1 MKFGTKLIH
10 NGNEVDPT
18 TGALSIPIYQ
28 TSTFHQFDIENFGK
42 YDYARSGNP
51 TREALENTIAKLEN
65 GVRGFAFSSGMAAI
79 SSVLSL
85 FSAGDHIVI
94 CEDVYGG
101 TFRIATKVLNRFGIE
116 FTFVDASNLQEIEAG
131 IKPNTKGLYLE
142 TPSNPLLK
150 ITDLRGAIKLA
161 KENDILVIVDN
172 SFLSPYLQKPL
183 DLGADIVVHSATK
196 FIAGH
201 SDVIGGLAVVNSEE
215 LAQELYTI
223 QNSFGAILGPQD
235 CWLTLRGLKTLK
247 VRMDAY
253 EQTAS
258 KLANW
263 LLEQEEVEDVYYP
276 GLKNH
281 PGHDIHFEQA
291 SGAGAVL
298 SFTLKTIEQ
307 TTKFLQTVE
316 NVAVAVSLGGVE
328 TIVSYPVKMSHAA
341 IPVDVRE
348 RLGVKDTL
356 IRVSVG
362 LEDLEDL
369 IASFRKA
376 LNAGAREKQTV
387 LGTGKSNN

>member
-10 NGNEVDPT
+10 NGNEVDPY

-28 TSTFHQFDIENFGK
+28 ASTFHQPNIETIGK

-51 TREALENTIAKLEN
+51 TREALENTIAQLEN

-116 FTFVDASNLQEIEAG
+116 FTFVDASEISEIESA
-131 IKPNTKGLYLE
+131 IKSNTKGLYLE

-150 ITDLRGAIKLA
+150 ITDLREAIKIA
-161 KENDILVIVDN
+161 KRNDVIVIVDN
-172 SFLSPYLQKPL
+172 SFLSPYFQKPL

-215 LAQELYTI
+215 LARDLYTI
-223 QNSFGAILGPQD
+223 QNSFGAVLGPQD

-247 VRMDAY
+247 VRMDVY
-253 EQTAS
+253 EQTAQ

-263 LLEQEEVEDVYYP
+263 LLTNECVEEVYYP
-276 GLKNH
+276 GLKDH
-281 PGHDIHFEQA
+281 PGHDVHFEQA
-291 SGAGAVL
+291 SGGGAVL
-298 SFTLKTIEQ
+298 SFTLKTIDQ
-307 TTKFLQTVE
+307 TIRFLQKVE

-341 IPVDVRE
+341 IPKDVRE

-362 LEDLEDL
+362 LEDVEDL
-369 IASFRKA
+369 IASFQKA
-376 LNAGAREKQTV
+376 LI
-387 LGTGKSNN
+387 

>member
-10 NGNEVDPT
+10 NGNEVDPY

-28 TSTFHQFDIENFGK
+28 ASTFHQPNIENLGK

-51 TREALENTIAKLEN
+51 TREALENTIAQLEN

-116 FTFVDASNLQEIEAG
+116 FTFVDASEISEIESA
-131 IKPNTKGLYLE
+131 IKSNTKGLYLE

-150 ITDLRGAIKLA
+150 ITDLREAIKIA
-161 KENDILVIVDN
+161 KRNDVIVIVDN
-172 SFLSPYLQKPL
+172 SFLSPYFQKPL

-201 SDVIGGLAVVNSEE
+201 SDVIGGLAVVKSEE
-215 LAQELYTI
+215 LARDLYTI
-223 QNSFGAILGPQD
+223 QNSFGAVLGPQD

-247 VRMDAY
+247 VRMDVY
-253 EQTAS
+253 EQTAQ

-263 LLEQEEVEDVYYP
+263 LLSNESVEEVYYP

-291 SGAGAVL
+291 SGGGAVL
-298 SFTLKTIEQ
+298 SFTLKTIDQ
-307 TTKFLQTVE
+307 TIRFLQNVE

-341 IPVDVRE
+341 IPKDVRD

-362 LEDLEDL
+362 LEDVEDL
-369 IASFRKA
+369 IASFQKA
-376 LNAGAREKQTV
+376 LI
-387 LGTGKSNN
+387 